1 MKRFIGSTFTLA
13 ALAFAPNMAAAQT
26 WDIDPTHTSVG
37 FEVRHFF
44 TKVAGKFNE
53 VSGTV
58 TFDPANPTA
67 ASTDITIPTAS
78 VDTRNERRDGHL
90 KSADFFDTENFPN
103 ITFKSTKVEK
113 AGENKFKV
121 TGNLTMR
128 GVTKPTV
135 LDMEF
140 LGSGPHMS
148 GGKVAGFSATTRIN
162 RQDFGVSW
170 NKTLDTG
177 GTLLS
182 DDVDIRIDVEAVQKP
197 AEAK

>member
-1 MKRFIGSTFTLA
+1 M
-13 ALAFAPNMAAAQT
+13 
-26 WDIDPTHTSVG
+26 
-37 FEVRHFF
+37 
-44 TKVAGKFNE
+44 
-53 VSGTV
+53 
-58 TFDPANPTA
+58 
-67 ASTDITIPTAS
+67 ITIPTAGI
-78 VDTRNERRDGHL
+78 DTQNDRRDTHL
-90 KSADFFDTENFPN
+90 KSADFFDAENNPT

-121 TGNLTMR
+121 TGDLTMH

-135 LDMEF
+135 LDVEF
-140 LGSGPHMS
+140 LGSGSHPMIP
-148 GGKVAGFSATTRIN
+148 GGKVAGFSATTKIN
-162 RQDFGVSW
+162 RKDFGITW